1 MSISKFVF
9 SIALS
14 LVITSFAMANE
25 RFVSLA
31 DLAEY
36 DHHPTAKLI
45 QKDLESFV
53 RGKQDQLTDQSLL
66 SVRPQ
71 QELVAGRKIAFVL
84 FFLANKKTERK
95 QSLIVKVSAELN
107 GTKDKIL
114 DPTIESIT
122 LLSKTQFSVQVSL
135 IELKAKVYDS
145 VSGSTFV
152 YPIGGSA
159 FDTGILPRSKG
170 KTIFASPAFVGS
182 MPKSVAIESRKSPAY
197 YAGKPFLRI
206 VPNNS
211 KESLYGFHTTPFD
224 YLDKHKPAENLA
236 RGYVSAGCLR
246 LKDDDLSELYQIVA
260 YGAASAVPVEIKYST
275 DWQEQHP
282 YPIISNGY
290 HTVSGYCWKIGEGSS
305 PCLSEYQKGAR
316 PVFSTVWVEKDPQQI
331 IKKLYDY
338 GKAMVTAIGF
348 EINLQ

>member
-1 MSISKFVF
+1 MLLSRFVLKVLINLL
-9 SIALS
+9 IA
-14 LVITSFAMANE
+14 TFAMASE
-25 RFVSLA
+25 KYVSLK

-36 DHHPTAKLI
+36 ANHPTAKLI
-45 QKDLESFV
+45 AKDLEMFA
-53 RGKQDQLTDQSLL
+53 RGKQTQLSDQTLI

-71 QELVAGRKIAFVL
+71 QDLVAGRKISFVM
-84 FFLANKKTERK
+84 FFLANKKADRK
-95 QSLIVKVSAELN
+95 QSLLLKVSAELN
-107 GTKDKIL
+107 ASKDKIL
-114 DPTIESIT
+114 DPVIENVT
-122 LLSKTQFSVQVSL
+122 ELSKTQFSVQVSL

-145 VSGSTFV
+145 VTGSTFI

-159 FDTGILPRSKG
+159 FDVGILPRSMG

-182 MPKSVAIESRKSPAY
+182 MPKSAAIESRKSPAY

-211 KESLYGFHTTPFD
+211 SESLYGFHTTPFD
-224 YLDKHKPAENLA
+224 YLDKHKSAENLA

-260 YGAASAVPVEIKYST
+260 YGAATAVPVEIKYTT

-282 YPIISNGY
+282 YPIINNGY
-290 HTVSGYCWKIGEGSS
+290 HTVSGYCWKMGEGSS

-338 GKAMVTAIGF
+338 GKAKVTAIGF
-348 EINLQ
+348 EIN

>member
-1 MSISKFVF
+1 MQAVRFVLKV
-9 SIALS
+9 ALS
-14 LVITSFAMANE
+14 LVIASLAMANE
-25 RFVSLA
+25 KYVSLQ
-31 DLAEY
+31 DLYEY
-36 DHHPTAKLI
+36 AHHPTAKLI
-45 QKDLESFV
+45 AKDLENFV
-53 RGKQDQLTDQSLL
+53 RSRQAQLADQSLI

-71 QELVAGRKIAFVL
+71 QELTPGRKISFIL
-84 FFLANKKTERK
+84 FFLANKKAERK
-95 QSLIVKVSAELN
+95 QSLLLKVSAELN
-107 GTKDKIL
+107 GSKDKII
-114 DPTIESIT
+114 DPVIESIT
-122 LLSKTQFSVQVSL
+122 PLSKTQFSVQVSL

-159 FDTGILPRSKG
+159 FDSGILPRSKG

-211 KESLYGFHTTPFD
+211 SESLYGFHTTPFD

-260 YGAASAVPVEIKYST
+260 YGSAAAVPVEIKYAT

-282 YPIISNGY
+282 YPIISDGY
-290 HTVSGYCWKIGEGSS
+290 HAVSGYCWKLGEGSS

-316 PVFSTVWVEKDPQQI
+316 PVFSTVWVEKDPQNI
-331 IKKLYDY
+331 IRKLYDY
-338 GKAMVTAIGF
+338 GKATVTAIGF
-348 EINLQ
+348 EIN